1 MQTVRVWWVN
11 SSLIPSEDM
20 ITKVLS
26 NNSTSDGD
34 DDGSDGGGEVCVAE
48 SQDAMGE
55 SFSYSLLEISS
66 KMKISLQV
74 VMCFNLLRP

>member
-1 MQTVRVWWVN
+1 MH
-11 SSLIPSEDM
+11 SSPQ
-20 ITKVLS
+20 
-26 NNSTSDGD
+26 
-34 DDGSDGGGEVCVAE
+34 GGEVCVAE

>member
-1 MQTVRVWWVN
+1 MQTVPVWWVN

-34 DDGSDGGGEVCVAE
+34 DDGSDGGDDGEERNGLFWEGVGRA
-48 SQDAMGE
+48 SQR
-55 SFSYSLLEISS
+55 
-66 KMKISLQV
+66 K
-74 VMCFNLLRP
+74 